1 MNAPSNIEIAPVD
14 PGIPEI
20 MAMFDELNAYMSAL
34 YPAESN
40 HFADVETLR
49 QPNVRFLGAKLNGE
63 YVGCGGIVMEG
74 KDYSE
79 IKRIYVSSATRG
91 LGIGRKLIERL
102 AEASRKE
109 GIDLMRLETG
119 ISQPEA
125 LALFAACGFVRRAS
139 FGDYPKDDPYSV
151 FMERAL

>member
-1 MNAPSNIEIAPVD
+1 MNAPNNIEIALVD
-14 PGIPEI
+14 PGRPEI
-20 MAMFDELNAYMSAL
+20 MAMFDELNAYMGAL

-49 QPNVRFLGAKLNGE
+49 QPNVRFFAAKLDGE

-74 KDYSE
+74 KDYCE
-79 IKRIYVSSATRG
+79 IKRIYVSNVTRG
-91 LGIGRKLIERL
+91 LGIGRKLIEML

-125 LALFAACGFVRRAS
+125 LGLFAVCGFVRCES